1 MSKLTKIRLV
11 VFVFAFLLI
20 LFFQWIES
28 GLTGLVDSLP
38 YYGILVAGIALILA
52 VQYVWRL
59 IFCQGITVGEGKKF
73 ELSGLAEA
81 LLHTANFAFLV
92 GTAYVLATSE
102 MRWYEYILPFLMC
115 LLPLASSFN
124 FYANRKDFIELSP
137 GEARFYD
144 NGQAAAFKFSKHE
157 FHRAES
163 DALSTSFSKSNSWHL
178 KLTGPNGSRDFDLKD
193 MNLNGHKH
201 AIERYLKSMGAA
213 ERG

>member
-1 MSKLTKIRLV
+1 MSKLTKIRLAI
-11 VFVFAFLLI
+11 FAFAFLLI
-20 LFFQWIES
+20 LFFQWLES
-28 GLTGLVDSLP
+28 GLTGLVESMP

-59 IFCQGITVGEGKKF
+59 IFCQGIAVGEGKKF

-102 MRWYEYILPFLMC
+102 MRWHEYIVPVLMC
-115 LLPLASSFN
+115 LLPVASSFN
-124 FYANRKDFIELSP
+124 FYANRKDFIELFP
-137 GEARFYD
+137 GEARFFD
-144 NGQAAAFKFSKHE
+144 NGKAAAFRFSKHE
-157 FHRAES
+157 FYRAES
-163 DALSTSFSKSNSWHL
+163 DALTTSFSKTNSWHL
-178 KLTGPNGSRDFDLKD
+178 KLTGPKGSRVFDLKD

-201 AIERYLKSMGAA
+201 AMERYLKSLGAA